1 MSLFCDITCAIAL
14 FIFGITLL
22 GEGLDNLA
30 KGTVERAVQK
40 ATGNR
45 MRGFLTGT
53 AVTAV
58 VQSSAAVSVLTAELS
73 QSGVLA
79 LRQTIPV
86 LIGANVGT
94 TVTAWL
100 LCASRELPYSEMISA
115 LLGLI
120 GTGLYL
126 MPSRRQWGRV
136 VLGMFLLLSGM
147 KAVTAAVLPL
157 TRTAWVTR
165 LLAASQ
171 RPMWGLLSGILL
183 TVLTQSSSVSVGLL
197 QALSASGRLCYAAA
211 IPMVL
216 GQNIGTCL
224 MVFLVAL
231 GGKHRAGQAAWAHL
245 LFNVIGS
252 AITLF
257 LLGVIKLF
265 RFTDILV
272 HTVDFMGVAM
282 IHTMF
287 NLSSAA
293 VFLPLNETFAMWI
306 ERFTV
311 RPWSGSANR

>member
-1 MSLFCDITCAIAL
+1 M
-14 FIFGITLL
+14 FGITLL
-22 GEGLDNLA
+22 GEGLDDLA

-58 VQSSAAVSVLTAELS
+58 VQSSAAVSVLTAEFS

-136 VLGMFLLLSGM
+136 VLGLFLLLSGM

-157 TRTAWVTR
+157 TRTAWVMR

-171 RPMWGLLSGILL
+171 HSMWGLLSGILL

-224 MVFLVAL
+224 TVFFASV
-231 GGKHRAGQAAWAHL
+231 GGKRRAGQVAWAHL
-245 LFNVIGS
+245 LFNVGS
-252 AITLF
+252 SSVI
-257 LLGVIKLF
+257 LLLLEIVKLF
-265 RFTDILV
+265 SFTDILRQTV
-272 HTVDFMGVAM
+272 GFVGIAAIHTV
-282 IHTMF
+282 F
-287 NLSSAA
+287 NLIGA
-293 VFLPLNETFAMWI
+293 VIFLPRSDCLATVV
-306 ERFTV
+306 ERLTAHL
-311 RPWSGSANR
+311 PSGSANR